1 MKGRRK
7 KIINPFRGHGD
18 ALPPPPVSVLDIRA
32 ILQANSTDIR
42 SSASVNP
49 PFLSSLPPFCHSFVA
64 RLSHPHPS
72 SFPPFRSRIAQK
84 SNEFIGQV
92 ELPGKRVA
100 KRNPCFPI
108 RCDLCSPFTSLSR
121 SNVARYCF
129 PPRLVGEKGGEARN
143 FSGLLISS
151 KGTKD
156 AASKICPK
164 FHERVFSSRRSSRVL
179 VESNPPSVFIFHLS
193 WTRGTGERDVCF
205 ILFWEIWEKV
215 DTSIEIRWD
224 L

>member
-1 MKGRRK
+1 MTRF
-7 KIINPFRGHGD
+7 P
-18 ALPPPPVSVLDIRA
+18 LPPYPFSISEQFCKPILPIFVPQLPSILPSFPPFPLSA
-32 ILQANSTDIR
+32 IL
-42 SSASVNP
+42 
-49 PFLSSLPPFCHSFVA
+49 LSLGCHIPT
-64 RLSHPHPS
+64 LLPS

-164 FHERVFSSRRSSRVL
+164 FHERVFSSRRSSRIL

-193 WTRGTGERDVCF
+193 
-205 ILFWEIWEKV
+205 
-215 DTSIEIRWD
+215 
-224 L
+224 

>member
-1 MKGRRK
+1 MTRF
-7 KIINPFRGHGD
+7 P
-18 ALPPPPVSVLDIRA
+18 LPPYPFSISEQFCKPILPIFVPQLPSILPSFPPFPLSA
-32 ILQANSTDIR
+32 IL
-42 SSASVNP
+42 
-49 PFLSSLPPFCHSFVA
+49 LSLGCHIPTP
-64 RLSHPHPS
+64 LPS

-92 ELPGKRVA
+92 KLPGKRVA

-108 RCDLCSPFTSLSR
+108 RCDLCSPFTPLSR

-156 AASKICPK
+156 GVSKICPK

-193 WTRGTGERDVCF
+193 
-205 ILFWEIWEKV
+205 
-215 DTSIEIRWD
+215 
-224 L
+224 

>member
-1 MKGRRK
+1 MTRF
-7 KIINPFRGHGD
+7 P
-18 ALPPPPVSVLDIRA
+18 LPPYPFSISEQFCKPILPIFVPQLPSILPSFPPFPLSA
-32 ILQANSTDIR
+32 ILLSLGCHIPT
-42 SSASVNP
+42 
-49 PFLSSLPPFCHSFVA
+49 PF
-64 RLSHPHPS
+64 PS

-108 RCDLCSPFTSLSR
+108 RCDLCSPFTPLSR

-151 KGTKD
+151 KGTKECRRFVRNFT
-156 AASKICPK
+156 SEC
-164 FHERVFSSRRSSRVL
+164 FHPGGLRGYLSNRILRPSLFSIFLERGG
-179 VESNPPSVFIFHLS
+179 EE
-193 WTRGTGERDVCF
+193 RGNVCF

-215 DTSIEIRWD
+215 DTSIEIR
-224 L
+224 